1 MNAWPGSGRA
11 ETPRAVT
18 LPLATAMQPPLQPTA
33 PPALGAWR
41 DAVMPVAPAAG
52 QIDRTQTPTQ
62 GTDAPRLAPSPAASA
77 VSVRATVQAKP
88 DPGADPGP
96 LRPQVTSVLL
106 PGFSMRVSD
115 PQNLP
120 ATGAATGQAVPST
133 QLALPRQEP
142 LTAAFVAASF
152 PEKPI
157 QARSPGRT
165 VSQLLSPPD
174 PKDHRASTRPATLGP
189 RIEALGN
196 HTGPII
202 GMRVPAK
209 AEAAH
214 LPGSAPP
221 EHMAQQ
227 APSAPLP
234 LAAAGL
240 LALAMPLITATQ
252 PPSQEPQRRL
262 SSGPE
267 PSSHP
272 DAPLSH
278 ASRPDAPVSDASR
291 PDAPRS
297 DTSRPGASWPDASRP
312 GARWLDGQR
321 AIPLP
326 SFAAGERSPVP
337 PGATLT
343 ADPRGRAPKLA
354 GGGEK
359 MRAGLSAEPSAP
371 AAEQLP
377 VAGTLLPV
385 TMPVTVPMTMPMSRP
400 LDRAA
405 AAPEAPRSNGLKSAI
420 RRDDETEI
428 HPAGR
433 AIAAPF
439 VPDLAASDIAAGAA
453 PPSAE
458 PVREAAE
465 PAAPADAPVFMPQI
479 AAAHP
484 AGAAPP
490 PTSVQPTLPPATTP
504 LEPGPAAILLGSGSV
519 ESPLSTTPTTPAA
532 PTPATDRTASV
543 TVSQDASGRI
553 EVQLAP
559 EELGRVRVEMTA
571 TGDRMQIHLAVERP
585 ESLDLLRRHG
595 EQLLQEF
602 RQAGIAGGS
611 LTFGTWQQGDQ
622 HQRPSP
628 ATPPPAQVTSLPPDP
643 MPSLATQLRAQPVG
657 SGLNLRL

>member
-1 MNAWPGSGRA
+1 MASAGTSTPSGSYPVSTAIPGVQVMPPLPGGAAPVSPLLTATPPFTTPPFSTLAEGRADAGESYLAGTASMNAWPGSGRA

-174 PKDHRASTRPATLGP
+174 PKDQRASTRPATLGP

-196 HTGPII
+196 HPGPII

-240 LALAMPLITATQ
+240 LALAMP
-252 PPSQEPQRRL
+252 
-262 SSGPE
+262 
-267 PSSHP
+267 
-272 DAPLSH
+272 
-278 ASRPDAPVSDASR
+278 SD
-291 PDAPRS
+291 
-297 DTSRPGASWPDASRP
+297 
-312 GARWLDGQR
+312 
-321 AIPLP
+321 
-326 SFAAGERSPVP
+326 
-337 PGATLT
+337 
-343 ADPRGRAPKLA
+343 
-354 GGGEK
+354 
-359 MRAGLSAEPSAP
+359 
-371 AAEQLP
+371 
-377 VAGTLLPV
+377 
-385 TMPVTVPMTMPMSRP
+385 
-400 LDRAA
+400 
-405 AAPEAPRSNGLKSAI
+405 
-420 RRDDETEI
+420 
-428 HPAGR
+428 
-433 AIAAPF
+433 
-439 VPDLAASDIAAGAA
+439 
-453 PPSAE
+453 
-458 PVREAAE
+458 
-465 PAAPADAPVFMPQI
+465 
-479 AAAHP
+479 
-484 AGAAPP
+484 
-490 PTSVQPTLPPATTP
+490 
-504 LEPGPAAILLGSGSV
+504 
-519 ESPLSTTPTTPAA
+519 
-532 PTPATDRTASV
+532 
-543 TVSQDASGRI
+543 
-553 EVQLAP
+553 
-559 EELGRVRVEMTA
+559 
-571 TGDRMQIHLAVERP
+571 
-585 ESLDLLRRHG
+585 
-595 EQLLQEF
+595 
-602 RQAGIAGGS
+602 QA
-611 LTFGTWQQGDQ
+611 
-622 HQRPSP
+622 
-628 ATPPPAQVTSLPPDP
+628 
-643 MPSLATQLRAQPVG
+643 
-657 SGLNLRL
+657 